1 MGILGLGRHIEL
13 SQIEVGRTGFVAHS
27 RWLVASSHPRAG
39 CVFSSAGG
47 MLGRQPVLFFFFF
60 FNILWLFWVFI
71 AGCGLSLV
79 AESKDYLVIAML
91 ELLISVASLVAE
103 HRL

>member
-47 MLGRQPVLFFFFF
+47 MLGRQPVFFFFF
-60 FNILWLFWVFI
+60 TILWLFWVFI

-79 AESKDYLVIAML
+79 AESRGYLVIAML
-91 ELLISVASLVAE
+91 EPLISVASLVAE
-103 HRL
+103 HRR

>member
-1 MGILGLGRHIEL
+1 MDILGLGRHIEL

-47 MLGRQPVLFFFFF
+47 MLGRQPVLFFFSFL
-60 FNILWLFWVFI
+60 IYC
-71 AGCGLSLV
+71 GCSGSSLLGV
-79 AESKDYLVIAML
+79 G
-91 ELLISVASLVAE
+91 SL
-103 HRL
+103 